1 MIMYNFKL
9 KLIKSIF
16 HVRNHINFYFFI
28 ISVISIILLLLKLM
42 NLDDI
47 LQLDTNMLFN
57 SLFQFLWVPSSIF
70 IILFLPSYPF
80 FLKIHKSLKLNALEK
95 LGLTMVFNM
104 SFYIVIGYFGNG
116 LGFIIDANYFF
127 MLLVVGFSSLL
138 AIILIFRIR
147 KNGKKAL
154 KFTTSSKE
162 LLKKYENFSFSAY
175 IKRKVSW
182 NGLLLIVFMFLL
194 IIALL
199 ASVDIFG
206 GTDPWYHIF
215 IIKII
220 TTAHSLPL
228 NEYFGAMGFHII
240 GAVFHFF
247 SGIDFI
253 FIPNVFLFFT
263 IPVTSLI
270 IYNILR
276 RIFSNK
282 SLAIFGIFVLLI
294 SSLGFIN
301 LTFQYWP
308 SSLVFIQ
315 GLTIFFLLYIR
326 LKKFI
331 AEDKPT
337 WRDVLSSLPITYIY
351 ILFTFVALYLSH
363 SLIALIFLISFAWI
377 YLIYLVKD
385 LIRGF
390 DFVLIVLLIVIFLIF
405 YVSNVSTG
413 HLNVFG
419 FFVSLQWFYLLLGAL
434 IITGIGCILI
444 LYLRTQITFEK
455 GRFNLILFGKK
466 FKVYTVIEKFFIPL
480 VLIITSVFI
489 ASFFIANLFWLH
501 LNLITVFVGFEVIVF
516 VIFAIWGLVVF
527 QNKRKGKPLFLWL
540 LAFVFLILIGFLSD
554 VFRGSLS
561 FFSRLFYLS
570 SPILAIGFI
579 SYIYKLIKMEKI
591 NLRHIK
597 IFLIVLICYSSTVS
611 YLELFSSIDFF
622 SVNNNEL
629 SAVDW
634 YLDNSDNKNTLILEF
649 GWNPVFGFFDYP
661 YDAENSSLPLSITQN
676 YVTFNNSLINPENHI
691 DENGTNILV
700 ALKARYNTDVF
711 ILLTKNYLTT
721 SEMEF
726 YGGLTEEQY
735 EMYYSLDYLNR
746 VFSVK
751 SENGDCL
758 PYYWVI

>member
-28 ISVISIILLLLKLM
+28 ISIISIILLLLKLM
-42 NLDDI
+42 NLDVI
-47 LQLDTNMLFN
+47 IHLDNNLLLN
-57 SLFQFLWVPSSIF
+57 ISFQFLWMASSIF

-80 FLKIHKSLKLNALEK
+80 FFKIYKSVRLNTLEK
-95 LGLTMVFNM
+95 LGLTIVFNM

-127 MLLVVGFSSLL
+127 LLLLVVFSSLL

-147 KNGKKAL
+147 KMGKKAL
-154 KFTTSSKE
+154 KFNTSSME
-162 LLKKYENFSFSAY
+162 LWKKYENFSFSAY
-175 IKRKVSW
+175 LKKKVSW
-182 NGLLLIVFMFLL
+182 NGLLLIIFMFLL

-199 ASVDIFG
+199 ANVEIFG
-206 GTDPWYHIF
+206 GTDPWYHIL

-220 TTAHSLPL
+220 SSAHSLPL

-253 FIPNVFLFFT
+253 FIPNIFLFFT
-263 IPVTSLI
+263 IPITSLI

-282 SLAIFGIFVLLI
+282 SLAIFGIFILLI

-315 GLTIFFLLYIR
+315 GLTIFFLLYVR
-326 LKKFI
+326 LKNFI
-331 AEDKPT
+331 TEDRPT
-337 WRDVLSSLPITYIY
+337 WRNALLSLPITYIY
-351 ILFTFVALYLSH
+351 VLFTFVALYLSH
-363 SLIALIFLISFAWI
+363 SLIALIFLISFAW
-377 YLIYLVKD
+377 LYLVYLAKD

-390 DFVLIVLLIVIFLIF
+390 DFVLIVLLVVIFLIF

-413 HLNVFG
+413 HLTVFG
-419 FFVSLQWFYLLLGAL
+419 FFVSLPWIYLLFGVLL
-434 IITGIGCILI
+434 ITGIGCILI
-444 LYLRTQITFEK
+444 LYLRTQITFDK
-455 GRFNLILFGKK
+455 GRFNLILLGKK
-466 FKVYTVIEKFFIPL
+466 FKVYTTIEKFFIPL
-480 VLIITSVFI
+480 VLIITLVFNV
-489 ASFFIANLFWLH
+489 SFFIANFFWFN
-501 LNLITVFVGFEVIVF
+501 LNLVTIFVGFEVILF

-527 QNKRKGKPLFLWL
+527 QNKPKGKPLFLWL
-540 LAFVFLILIGFLSD
+540 VAFVFLILFGFLSD

-579 SYIYKLIKMEKI
+579 SYIYKLIKMGKI
-591 NLRHIK
+591 KLRHIK
-597 IFLIVLICYSSTVS
+597 IFLIVLTCYSSTFS

-649 GWNPVFGFFDYP
+649 GWNPVYVFYDYP
-661 YDAENSSLPLSITQN
+661 YDDKNSSLPLTITQN
-676 YVTFNNSLINPENHI
+676 YVTFNNNLIIPDNHI
-691 DENGTNILV
+691 DENGTNVLV
-700 ALKARYNTDVF
+700 DLKARYNTDVF

-726 YGGLTEEQY
+726 YGELTEEQY
-735 EMYYSLDYLNR
+735 EMYYSLNYLNR
-746 VFSVK
+746 IFSVK
-751 SENGDCL
+751 SENGNSI